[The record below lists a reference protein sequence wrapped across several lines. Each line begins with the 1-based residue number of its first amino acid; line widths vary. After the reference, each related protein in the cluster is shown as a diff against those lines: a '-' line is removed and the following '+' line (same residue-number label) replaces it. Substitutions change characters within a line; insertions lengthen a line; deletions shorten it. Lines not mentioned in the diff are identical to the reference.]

1 MRGKILDEVSVLNA
15 NNKSTS
21 SVSYGTM
28 GGRRVSALQEFFY
41 NQTQNL
47 LKEKE
52 EGGKEN
58 SKYILENE

>member
-1 MRGKILDEVSVLNA
+1 MRGKILDEVSILNA

-41 NQTQNL
+41 NQSQNL
-47 LKEKE
+47 VK
-52 EGGKEN
+52 
-58 SKYILENE
+58 